1 MRKRSRRKSIVLN
14 WSPLRRSREVEEE
27 EKSGPGAKIP
37 VTIIA
42 GYLGAGKTTL
52 LSYILTEQHCK
63 RIAVILNEFGEGSA
77 VEQSLAVSQGGEL
90 YKEWLELRNG
100 CLCCSI
106 KDNGLRAI
114 ENLMKKK
121 GRFAYILLRPLD

>member
-1 MRKRSRRKSIVLN
+1 MSCVLCKMFCAID
-14 WSPLRRSREVEEE
+14 SADEEEEQAEEYCPKLVPTEAKKREVEEEE

-77 VEQSLAVSQGGEL
+77 VEKSLAVVENSTKSG
-90 YKEWLELRNG
+90 WNLETVA
-100 CLCCSI
+100 S
-106 KDNGLRAI
+106 AV
-114 ENLMKKK
+114 
-121 GRFAYILLRPLD
+121 P

>member
-1 MRKRSRRKSIVLN
+1 MSCVLCKMFCAID
-14 WSPLRRSREVEEE
+14 SVDEEEEQTEEYCPKLVPTEAKKREVEEEE

-63 RIAVILNEFGEGSA
+63 RIAVILN
-77 VEQSLAVSQGGEL
+77 
-90 YKEWLELRNG
+90 
-100 CLCCSI
+100 
-106 KDNGLRAI
+106 
-114 ENLMKKK
+114 
-121 GRFAYILLRPLD
+121 